1 VEHTS
6 STGATTTLLF
16 GCRTNAKKE
25 KIKRNRENMRKFK
38 TTGRRGTSRRKIIKK
53 QLSTAARQDEAA
65 FIAKCFTTIA
75 PPVTSSAEGGEEQD
89 NKK

>member
-1 VEHTS
+1 
-6 STGATTTLLF
+6 
-16 GCRTNAKKE
+16 
-25 KIKRNRENMRKFK
+25 MRKFK

-75 PPVTSSAEGGEEQD
+75 PPVTSSEGSDDQD